1 MATNDD
7 ERRTLSALADE
18 LLDHVA
24 ELRRHYVA
32 LAELLQGADEGAEH
46 EGEGDEPE
54 AAELAPAADPIQLL
68 AVEMALAG
76 KTREE
81 VDEYVRENYGF
92 TADPAVLDR
101 VFER

>member
-1 MATNDD
+1 MTTNDD
-7 ERRTLSALADE
+7 ERRTLSELADE

-32 LAELLQGADEGAEH
+32 LAELLEGADDDAGPDGDTDEAEA
-46 EGEGDEPE
+46 GEP
-54 AAELAPAADPIQLL
+54 APAADPIQLL

-81 VDEYVRENYGF
+81 VDAYVRENYGF